1 MRAGWEEG
9 WGTGR
14 WLSHELAL
22 QAEEWGKQGSGGL
35 PMPEGQA
42 WTTGRMK
49 AGDRRAEDSSCSHMT
64 KGASCLSAPDML
76 AKWEHGSGVGK
87 ISWIFFFFFFK
98 RSRKDKIIYEM
109 WADQPNQ
116 LHLLPGWR
124 PWPTH
129 LQLLMDV
136 SEGTLWDHKMIWSYL
151 TWLFFT
157 RSGFKKKN
165 ALFYS
170 NKKSIAAESW
180 KQVHSLIIPNTI
192 PPKLTFW
199 CIFLYIS
206 YQPYIYA

>member
-22 QAEEWGKQGSGGL
+22 QAEEWGEQGSGGL
-35 PMPEGQA
+35 PMPAGQA
-42 WTTGRMK
+42 WTTGRME
-49 AGDRRAEDSSCSHMT
+49 AGDRRAEESSRSHYDQR
-64 KGASCLSAPDML
+64 SQLPL
-76 AKWEHGSGVGK
+76 GSWHARQVGT
-87 ISWIFFFFFFK
+87 WVRCGQNLLNFFFFCK

-116 LHLLPGWR
+116 LHLLPGWS

-136 SEGTLWDHKMIWSYL
+136 SEGTLWDQKMIRSYL

-157 RSGFKKKN
+157 CSGFKKK
-165 ALFYS
+165 
-170 NKKSIAAESW
+170 KK
-180 KQVHSLIIPNTI
+180 
-192 PPKLTFW
+192 
-199 CIFLYIS
+199 CIVLL
-206 YQPYIYA
+206 